1 MGEEF
6 GTAKK
11 NLPPVKI
18 ILIGIAA
25 LIVVGGIIAFVQR
38 PQTPATG
45 SIDNITS
52 VAVPDQNSVMVA
64 ISVTVHNGGQKPFW
78 IRTTQASMQGA
89 DGKEYKDDGLS
100 AVDFDRYYQAFP
112 ALKENSYPPLQRES
126 KINPGGETKGTM
138 IVSFPISA
146 DDFGSRKSLTVTIQP
161 YDQPVPL
168 VLTK

>member
-1 MGEEF
+1 MAEEHSPTPWVPPPPQPAPETGPKPLPHMGEEF

-64 ISVTVHNGGQKPFW
+64 ISVTVHNG
-78 IRTTQASMQGA
+78 
-89 DGKEYKDDGLS
+89 
-100 AVDFDRYYQAFP
+100 
-112 ALKENSYPPLQRES
+112 
-126 KINPGGETKGTM
+126 
-138 IVSFPISA
+138 
-146 DDFGSRKSLTVTIQP
+146 
-161 YDQPVPL
+161 
-168 VLTK
+168 